1 MTVRPSRLEVVMQE
15 PVLLIGVLGE
25 PVPSRVVLV
34 SRLEPTETVLA
45 TGKQDLTDEEFM
57 IWDCRLLGM
66 IVRDNRGER
75 VVHEL
80 VQELGLRQMR
90 DENKVKEILLIY
102 III

>member
-1 MTVRPSRLEVVMQE
+1 MRPSRLGVVMRE

-25 PVPSRVVLV
+25 PVLSRVVLV

-66 IVRDNRGER
+66 
-75 VVHEL
+75 VV
-80 VQELGLRQMR
+80 
-90 DENKVKEILLIY
+90 
-102 III
+102 

>member
-1 MTVRPSRLEVVMQE
+1 MQE

-25 PVPSRVVLV
+25 PVLSRVVLV

-66 IVRDNRGER
+66 
-75 VVHEL
+75 VV
-80 VQELGLRQMR
+80 
-90 DENKVKEILLIY
+90 
-102 III
+102 

>member
-1 MTVRPSRLEVVMQE
+1 MQE

-45 TGKQDLTDEEFM
+45 TGKKDLTNEEFM

-80 VQELGLRQMR
+80 VQELGLGLRQIR
-90 DENKVKEILLIY
+90 DEEEVKEILLIY
-102 III
+102 DILYII

>member
-1 MTVRPSRLEVVMQE
+1 MTVRPSRLGVVMQE

-66 IVRDNRGER
+66 IV
-75 VVHEL
+75 
-80 VQELGLRQMR
+80 
-90 DENKVKEILLIY
+90 
-102 III
+102 